1 MITAICVFGMQA
13 NAACNIVNGVASGNC
28 SGVNIN
34 IIKRPKNYE
43 VSGYRHFDG
52 IVGSISVRKGGNVT
66 ISGIASAATVY
77 AGGVLQVTG
86 QTDMIIN
93 HGGSVTVDGMVQQ
106 IQSKGGTV
114 YVSGVVSSLMGSGEF
129 HFSDGAHV
137 NGRWY

>member
-1 MITAICVFGMQA
+1 M
-13 NAACNIVNGVASGNC
+13 
-28 SGVNIN
+28 
-34 IIKRPKNYE
+34 
-43 VSGYRHFDG
+43 
-52 IVGSISVRKGGNVT
+52 T

-106 IQSKGGTV
+106 IQSKGGPV